1 MKKLRPIGE
10 TDFGSA
16 SRPPVM
22 PAAGALFAL
31 LFVAT
36 IAGTIGL
43 WYAIDSETDDPP
55 QMERTDA
62 ERAVRQDTDDGEGR
76 DTDGDDTD
84 DDWGSDSEWGVE
96 ERERR

>member
-1 MKKLRPIGE
+1 
-10 TDFGSA
+10 
-16 SRPPVM
+16 M

-55 QMERTDA
+55 QMERADA
-62 ERAVRQDTDDGEGR
+62 ERAVRQDTDDGEGG

-96 ERERR
+96 ERDRR